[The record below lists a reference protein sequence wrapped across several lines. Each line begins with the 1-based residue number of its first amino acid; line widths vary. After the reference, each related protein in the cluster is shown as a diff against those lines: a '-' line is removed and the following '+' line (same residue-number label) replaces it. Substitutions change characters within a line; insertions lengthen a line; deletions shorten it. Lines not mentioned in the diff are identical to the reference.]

1 MPDSFD
7 AIGVWTQALLTN
19 RFIAL
24 TLGGTLGTHA
34 RYWLD
39 RWISTAAWSR
49 GFPWGTLVVNLSG
62 SFLLGLVGMF
72 VLERLPSS
80 QRGWY
85 LLMGSGFCG
94 AFTTFS
100 TFEWQTF
107 RLVRDGNWWFALLN
121 VTGNVLLGLAG
132 IALAV
137 LLVGTLVP
145 RR

>member
-1 MPDSFD
+1 LKCGDLSLFGKKEFRLPDSFD
-7 AIGVWTQALLTN
+7 AIGAWTQALLTN

-34 RYWLD
+34 CYWLD

-49 GFPWGTLVVNLSG
+49 GFPWGTLV
-62 SFLLGLVGMF
+62 LLGLV
-72 VLERLPSS
+72 
-80 QRGWY
+80 
-85 LLMGSGFCG
+85 
-94 AFTTFS
+94 
-100 TFEWQTF
+100 
-107 RLVRDGNWWFALLN
+107 
-121 VTGNVLLGLAG
+121 G